1 MYNCTCHELWWHW
14 HRVTM
19 HLSFERRFDIVL
31 RLSPSTL
38 SPMSIYLHPYY
49 QVPLLPPTLLCTSSS
64 TTSSLQPCWS
74 IPTPIP
80 SWNFV
85 YFISFI
91 LRLEWQDE
99 VGMTKSIIPGSFRT
113 EWWSNETNNLIPH
126 LCHPRPF
133 WHGMIFEWQIPSFR
147 CHSGMTWD
155 ECLFAQNISRLL
167 GRAMEGKR
175 NDAEWL
181 RNDRM
186 TQEWWKDK
194 RTTQMTK
201 GW

>member
-1 MYNCTCHELWWHW
+1 MFLQTCNTFARIL
-14 HRVTM
+14 
-19 HLSFERRFDIVL
+19 FKPF
-31 RLSPSTL
+31 
-38 SPMSIYLHPYY
+38 SINTD
-49 QVPLLPPTLLCTSSS
+49 LLPHWY
-64 TTSSLQPCWS
+64 SLGSRWRFPE
-74 IPTPIP
+74 
-80 SWNFV
+80 WNFV

-133 WHGMIFEWQIPSFR
+133 WHGMIFEWQISSFR
-147 CHSGMTWD
+147 SHSGMTWD

>member
-1 MYNCTCHELWWHW
+1 MLTVDCWRPPNPCTC
-14 HRVTM
+14 VMKTVAITT
-19 HLSFERRFDIVL
+19 DL
-31 RLSPSTL
+31 RTVEAKLTILRANINSGS
-38 SPMSIYLHPYY
+38 
-49 QVPLLPPTLLCTSSS
+49 
-64 TTSSLQPCWS
+64 
-74 IPTPIP
+74 P

-133 WHGMIFEWQIPSFR
+133 WHGMIFEWQISSFR
-147 CHSGMTWD
+147 SHSGMTWD